1 MAVYQGV
8 RLRSTALPATRATQ
22 VVRRAARTATP
33 ATTSARP
40 AWRPR
45 PAAAL
50 LAVILAGTL
59 VALLYLTQTLATNA
73 LSVEIAQLGADIREL
88 ERQWQTNQVY
98 VRTESAVSEVIDWAG
113 DHGLTELRQ
122 PIRLPAP

>member
-8 RLRSTALPATRATQ
+8 RLRSTALPAPRATQ